1 MNVFKI
7 ASNDFDYILREIH
20 VRLIKNKIIKYLNDS
35 TDPEIVDISAFIKN
49 HGISVFPYKYI
60 FEHNISDISVQKD
73 LNNELLYIEND
84 KGMNIYLSRKYKSY
98 FRARRYYNNILI
110 EQDYRSP
117 HCYTTELF
125 KPKENDVILDI
136 GGAEGFFTAE
146 YIDVAKKAYIFEC
159 DNKWQEA
166 LNITFKEY
174 SNKVEIIPKYV
185 TDNNIDNNISLDE
198 FIELNNISS
207 ESLFIKIDAEG
218 YELKILNGLINSL
231 DKLKNIKIVI
241 CTYHTSDAEK
251 SIQKYF
257 DRFDVSFSNGYMLY
271 YYDFNFGEPYLR
283 KGVMR
288 IINSN

>member
-49 HGISVFPYKYI
+49 HGIFVFPYKYI

-73 LNNELLYIEND
+73 LNNKLLYIEND

-146 YIDVAKKAYIFEC
+146 YIDIAKKAYIFEC

-218 YELKILNGLINSL
+218 YEQKIINGLLNSL
-231 DKLKNIKIVI
+231 YKLKNIKIVI

-288 IINSN
+288 ITNSN